1 MTWGRRRRRL
11 PHLSDCLPTHLWF
24 PWTYNGHRP
33 IFRQCGL
40 NALSRILWYGYFHLR
55 GERFSR
61 KQPNR
66 HGDNRCHRR
75 RRSNARRSL
84 GFPKVWPHTTINT
97 SAGTPVTITLQAW
110 DVELDSLNWV
120 IVNTVGGTAEFALGT
135 SNVTDSL
142 GYSTIDMI
150 FIPDPGF
157 AGTGHVIFYVDDGNN
172 ASP

>member
-1 MTWGRRRRRL
+1 M
-11 PHLSDCLPTHLWF
+11 
-24 PWTYNGHRP
+24 
-33 IFRQCGL
+33 
-40 NALSRILWYGYFHLR
+40 
-55 GERFSR
+55 
-61 KQPNR
+61 
-66 HGDNRCHRR
+66 
-75 RRSNARRSL
+75 
-84 GFPKVWPHTTINT
+84 WPHTTINT

-172 ASP
+172 ASPCYNVAHVNIAVGGGSGQTSTIVSAAALSVPGTAALFFGMLGLVLVFLVRNRSRSQT